1 MNQSTYNSLKS
12 FIWGI
17 ANDCLVDVYD
27 VGDYRKIILPMFVI
41 RRFDAVLEPKHE
53 AVIKAKKEFTKAGIT
68 ELDAA
73 LAAVAEQAFVNK
85 SDFTLTDLKS
95 RTNQQQLKKDFIEYL
110 DGFSENVQ
118 VIINKFHIRNEIDRL
133 SEQDRLGLLIEKF
146 VDPRINLSNRPVLNE
161 DGSVKIE
168 ALDNHTMGTL
178 FEEVIR
184 MFNEETNVTDA
195 GRHFTPRD
203 IVELIADLA
212 FIPVQDKIQST
223 TYRIYDGACGTGGM
237 LTVGDEHIKKLAREQ
252 GKKVSI
258 HLYGQENADET
269 YAIARA
275 DMLVKGEG
283 KESDQI
289 RFGSTISDDKFAKE
303 EFDFMLSNPPFGTPW
318 KTDLK
323 AWGIGKK
330 DEISDTR
337 FIINYDDNPEYSLI
351 PDIGDPQMLFLAN
364 NISKMKTTTELGSR
378 IIEVHNGSSLFT
390 GKAGSGPSNLRRYIF
405 EQDLCEAIIAI
416 PENMFYNTGI
426 GTYLWVLTNKKDE
439 KRKGKVQLID
449 ATSMKEPLRK
459 NLGDKNCEMTQKMR
473 EKVMELYLAF
483 DKADSEYSKVFSNEE
498 FGFYQV
504 EVNRPLRLRVNVSDE
519 ALEEF
524 KNNAKDDEF
533 YDFLMTNEKDT
544 ESTNFNSFIGKLEK
558 STKRAGLKWTK
569 KRENAIRKYFTT
581 TDENANV
588 VLDKK
593 GNTEPDSNLKDTE
606 QVPLLYDGGITGFFE
621 NEVKPY
627 VEDAWINED
636 SAVIGYE
643 LSFTKYFYKPVQ
655 LRDMSD
661 IIADGIKLFHGLGT
675 GLRQTLTSDEVLKLQ
690 IPVPP
695 KPEQDKIVQF
705 LDWKIS
711 EMNHFIHQKKKQIKL
726 LEELKYTQI
735 DQYITKGLN
744 PSVSMKDS
752 KVEWIGAI
760 PEHWDVDH
768 IKQHFKVKKRIAGK
782 EGYDVLSITQQ
793 GIKKKDISS
802 NEGQMAQSY
811 ANYQFVYPGDFAMN
825 HMDLLT
831 GYIDISKQFG
841 VTSPD
846 YRVFTLSDSE
856 HCFAPFYLRVFQIGY
871 KRRIFYKFGKGAANQ
886 GRWRLPITA
895 FYDYA
900 IQVPPI
906 DEQREIARQCDE
918 VEKQINEMISGIN
931 KEITLVEELRTKLIS
946 DVVTGQVDVR
956 NVKIPAYETETDII
970 DSEEDSD
977 EENQE
982 ESTE

>member
-1 MNQSTYNSLKS
+1 MNQSTYNTLKS

-53 AVIKAKKEFTKAGIT
+53 EVIKAKEQFEKAGIT

-73 LAAVAEQAFVNK
+73 LSAVAEQAFVNK
-85 SDFTLTDLKS
+85 SDFILTDLKS
-95 RTNQQQLKKDFIEYL
+95 RTNQQQLKKDFIAYL

-146 VDPRINLSNRPVLNE
+146 VDPRINLSNRPILNE

-212 FIPVQDKIQST
+212 FIPIQDKIQST

-237 LTVGDEHIKKLAREQ
+237 LTVGDQHIRELAAEQ

-323 AWGIGKK
+323 AWGINKK
-330 DEISDTR
+330 DEISDSR

-426 GTYLWVLTNKKDE
+426 GTYLWVLTNKKEDR
-439 KRKGKVQLID
+439 RKGKVQLID
-449 ATSMKEPLRK
+449 ATSMKSSLRK
-459 NLGDKNCEMTQKMR
+459 NLGDKNCEMTPEIRKR
-473 EKVMELYLAF
+473 VIDLYLEF
-483 DKADSEYSKVFSNEE
+483 DKADSEYSKVFLNEE
-498 FGFYQV
+498 FGYYQV
-504 EVNRPLRLRVNVSDE
+504 DVNRPLRLKVAINEKNLAV
-519 ALEEF
+519 F
-524 KNNAKDDEF
+524 KENGKDDEF
-533 YDFLMTNEKDT
+533 YQFLALNKKDI
-544 ESTNFNSFIGKLEK
+544 ESNDYNSFITELEK
-558 STKRAGLKWTK
+558 NVKSADLKWTK
-569 KRENAIRKYFTT
+569 KRQNAIRKFFST
-581 TDENANV
+581 TDENAELV
-588 VLDKK
+588 RDKK
-593 GNTEPDSNLKDTE
+593 GNIEPDNNLKDSE
-606 QVPLLYDGGITGFFE
+606 QIPLLYEGGIKAFFK

-627 VEDAWINED
+627 VEDAWIDED

-655 LRDMSD
+655 LRNVAD
-661 IIADGIKLFHGLGT
+661 IIADIKAIEQSTDGL
-675 GLRQTLTSDEVLKLQ
+675 LAS
-690 IPVPP
+690 I
-695 KPEQDKIVQF
+695 
-705 LDWKIS
+705 
-711 EMNHFIHQKKKQIKL
+711 
-726 LEELKYTQI
+726 
-735 DQYITKGLN
+735 
-744 PSVSMKDS
+744 
-752 KVEWIGAI
+752 IG
-760 PEHWDVDH
+760 
-768 IKQHFKVKKRIAGK
+768 
-782 EGYDVLSITQQ
+782 
-793 GIKKKDISS
+793 
-802 NEGQMAQSY
+802 
-811 ANYQFVYPGDFAMN
+811 
-825 HMDLLT
+825 
-831 GYIDISKQFG
+831 
-841 VTSPD
+841 
-846 YRVFTLSDSE
+846 
-856 HCFAPFYLRVFQIGY
+856 
-871 KRRIFYKFGKGAANQ
+871 
-886 GRWRLPITA
+886 GR
-895 FYDYA
+895 
-900 IQVPPI
+900 
-906 DEQREIARQCDE
+906 E
-918 VEKQINEMISGIN
+918 
-931 KEITLVEELRTKLIS
+931 
-946 DVVTGQVDVR
+946 
-956 NVKIPAYETETDII
+956 
-970 DSEEDSD
+970 
-977 EENQE
+977 
-982 ESTE
+982 

>member
-1 MNQSTYNSLKS
+1 MNQSTYNTLKS

-41 RRFDAVLEPKHE
+41 RRFDAVLEPKHDE
-53 AVIKAKKEFTKAGIT
+53 VMKAKEQFEKAGIT

-73 LAAVAEQAFVNK
+73 LSAVAEQAFVNK

-95 RTNQQQLKKDFIEYL
+95 RTNQQQLKKDFIAYL

-161 DGSVKIE
+161 DGSIKIE

-212 FIPVQDKIQST
+212 FIPIQDKIQST

-237 LTVGDEHIKKLAREQ
+237 LTVGDQHIRKLAAEQ

-323 AWGIGKK
+323 AWGINKK
-330 DEISDTR
+330 DEISDSR

-426 GTYLWVLTNKKDE
+426 GTYLWVLTNKKEDR
-439 KRKGKVQLID
+439 RKGKVQLID
-449 ATSMKEPLRK
+449 ATSMKSSLRK
-459 NLGDKNCEMTQKMR
+459 NLGDKNCEMTPEICKR
-473 EKVMELYLAF
+473 VMDLYLAF
-483 DKADSEYSKVFSNEE
+483 DKADSEYSKVFLNEE
-498 FGFYQV
+498 FGYYQV
-504 EVNRPLRLRVNVSDE
+504 DVNRPLRLKVAIN
-519 ALEEF
+519 EENLAAF
-524 KNNAKDDEF
+524 KENGKDDEF
-533 YDFLMTNEKDT
+533 YQFLALNKKDLESNDYNTFIT
-544 ESTNFNSFIGKLEK
+544 ELEK
-558 STKRAGLKWTK
+558 YVKDNDIKWTK
-569 KRENAIRKYFTT
+569 KRQDAIRKFFST
-581 TDENANV
+581 TDENAEP

-593 GNTEPDSNLKDTE
+593 GNIEPDNNLKDSE
-606 QVPLLYDGGITGFFE
+606 QIPLLYEGGIKAFFE

-627 VEDAWINED
+627 VKDAWIDED

-655 LRDMSD
+655 LRDVAD
-661 IIADGIKLFHGLGT
+661 IIADIRAIEQSTDGL
-675 GLRQTLTSDEVLKLQ
+675 LA
-690 IPVPP
+690 
-695 KPEQDKIVQF
+695 
-705 LDWKIS
+705 
-711 EMNHFIHQKKKQIKL
+711 FI
-726 LEELKYTQI
+726 
-735 DQYITKGLN
+735 
-744 PSVSMKDS
+744 
-752 KVEWIGAI
+752 IGGG
-760 PEHWDVDH
+760 E
-768 IKQHFKVKKRIAGK
+768 
-782 EGYDVLSITQQ
+782 
-793 GIKKKDISS
+793 
-802 NEGQMAQSY
+802 
-811 ANYQFVYPGDFAMN
+811 
-825 HMDLLT
+825 
-831 GYIDISKQFG
+831 
-841 VTSPD
+841 
-846 YRVFTLSDSE
+846 
-856 HCFAPFYLRVFQIGY
+856 
-871 KRRIFYKFGKGAANQ
+871 
-886 GRWRLPITA
+886 
-895 FYDYA
+895 
-900 IQVPPI
+900 
-906 DEQREIARQCDE
+906 
-918 VEKQINEMISGIN
+918 
-931 KEITLVEELRTKLIS
+931 
-946 DVVTGQVDVR
+946 
-956 NVKIPAYETETDII
+956 
-970 DSEEDSD
+970 
-977 EENQE
+977 
-982 ESTE
+982 

>member
-1 MNQSTYNSLKS
+1 MNQSTYNTLKS

-53 AVIKAKKEFTKAGIT
+53 EVIKAKEQFEKAGIT

-73 LAAVAEQAFVNK
+73 LSAVAEQAFVNK
-85 SDFTLTDLKS
+85 SDFILTDLKS
-95 RTNQQQLKKDFIEYL
+95 RTNQQQLKKDFIAYL

-146 VDPRINLSNRPVLNE
+146 VDPRINLSNRPILNE

-212 FIPVQDKIQST
+212 FIPIQDKIQST

-237 LTVGDEHIKKLAREQ
+237 LTVGDQHIRELAAEQ

-289 RFGSTISDDKFAKE
+289 RFGSTISDDKFVKE

-323 AWGIGKK
+323 AWGINKK
-330 DEISDTR
+330 DEISDSR

-426 GTYLWVLTNKKDE
+426 GTYLWVLTNKKEDR
-439 KRKGKVQLID
+439 RKGKVQLID
-449 ATSMKEPLRK
+449 ATSMKSSLRK
-459 NLGDKNCEMTQKMR
+459 NLGDKNCEMTPEIRKR
-473 EKVMELYLAF
+473 VIDLYLEF
-483 DKADSEYSKVFSNEE
+483 DKADSEYSKVFLNEE
-498 FGFYQV
+498 FGYYQV
-504 EVNRPLRLRVNVSDE
+504 DVNRPLRLKVAINEKNLAV
-519 ALEEF
+519 F
-524 KNNAKDDEF
+524 KENGKDDEF
-533 YDFLMTNEKDT
+533 YQFLALNKKDL
-544 ESTNFNSFIGKLEK
+544 ESNDYNSFITELEK
-558 STKRAGLKWTK
+558 NVKSADLKWTK
-569 KRENAIRKYFTT
+569 KRQNAIRKFFST
-581 TDENANV
+581 TDENAELV
-588 VLDKK
+588 RDKK
-593 GNTEPDSNLKDTE
+593 GNIEPDNNLKDSE
-606 QVPLLYDGGITGFFE
+606 QIPLLYEGGIKAFFK

-627 VEDAWINED
+627 VEDAWIDED

-655 LRDMSD
+655 LRNVAD
-661 IIADGIKLFHGLGT
+661 IIADIKAIEQSTDGL
-675 GLRQTLTSDEVLKLQ
+675 LAS
-690 IPVPP
+690 I
-695 KPEQDKIVQF
+695 
-705 LDWKIS
+705 
-711 EMNHFIHQKKKQIKL
+711 
-726 LEELKYTQI
+726 
-735 DQYITKGLN
+735 
-744 PSVSMKDS
+744 
-752 KVEWIGAI
+752 IG
-760 PEHWDVDH
+760 
-768 IKQHFKVKKRIAGK
+768 
-782 EGYDVLSITQQ
+782 
-793 GIKKKDISS
+793 
-802 NEGQMAQSY
+802 
-811 ANYQFVYPGDFAMN
+811 
-825 HMDLLT
+825 
-831 GYIDISKQFG
+831 
-841 VTSPD
+841 
-846 YRVFTLSDSE
+846 
-856 HCFAPFYLRVFQIGY
+856 
-871 KRRIFYKFGKGAANQ
+871 
-886 GRWRLPITA
+886 GR
-895 FYDYA
+895 
-900 IQVPPI
+900 
-906 DEQREIARQCDE
+906 E
-918 VEKQINEMISGIN
+918 
-931 KEITLVEELRTKLIS
+931 
-946 DVVTGQVDVR
+946 
-956 NVKIPAYETETDII
+956 
-970 DSEEDSD
+970 
-977 EENQE
+977 
-982 ESTE
+982 